1 MTTATWS
8 GLSNAAAVRSNAAS
22 SKCQAGEADRQMSRA
37 KSRR

>member
-8 GLSNAAAVRSNAAS
+8 GLSNAAALRSNVAS
-22 SKCQAGEADRQMSRA
+22 SKRQAGDAVRQMSRA